1 LTKKQLYKLLLA
13 LIVISGSLGII
24 ALLIMFNSAMSRSL
38 NQIEGMWTILIVI
51 LIRICI
57 LSVMTM
63 YMFHQWFKQE
73 AQFLSDIPCLFG
85 SFFLFLIFGKFV
97 DLVFDLTFFTLEQ
110 ETVLL
115 LIKIRY
121 IIIILNLIPMIFL
134 GIEMI
139 FYAISLKKEHKKLRN
154 EHYRKQLAAV
164 IIVLLVLIESIA
176 VILSPDFSTIS
187 VLLPIIAI
195 PSLIIIVWLF
205 TFAYKN
211 KSLSQINPLV
221 VAIGF
226 GGWTISQ
233 ITRPLMQKIIG
244 ENTTYVVFAEI
255 IDLILF
261 IIIFIGFYLEA
272 NYTIKKDEI

>member
-1 LTKKQLYKLLLA
+1 
-13 LIVISGSLGII
+13 
-24 ALLIMFNSAMSRSL
+24 
-38 NQIEGMWTILIVI
+38 
-51 LIRICI
+51 
-57 LSVMTM
+57 
-63 YMFHQWFKQE
+63 MFHQWFKQE